1 MILGAIAPTVRVP
14 TVPLPDETAVVAA
27 VVSGPSLARAAI
39 AAWDAG
45 EAILPVNPQLP
56 AAEVLRLL
64 ERTKPTHVIG
74 GDGRSARPDGV
85 PVPADTAAVMITSG
99 TAGEPKA
106 VELTRTGMETM
117 ARGYSAG
124 VGAGPGDNWLACMPL
139 HHVASLG
146 VLARA
151 YVTGI
156 AWTVHESFDVDLV
169 AQAPRVSDATI
180 VSLVPTALR
189 RLLDH
194 GAPLDQF
201 RCVIVGGAPCP
212 ESLRARAEAVGV
224 NVVDAYGLTET
235 WGGFALDGRPIEG
248 VDVRLD
254 PATSE
259 ILVRG
264 AVVMRGYRDDP
275 DQAASVLGERGWLR
289 TGDIGAIVDERVRV
303 IDRLKD
309 LVITGG
315 VNVSPTAVESVL
327 ALHPAI
333 SDVCVIGAADREWG
347 ERVVACIV
355 PRDGVQAPTLDDV
368 REFGRVSLSA
378 PQLPRELRIVTA
390 IPRSASGKPLRR
402 MLRS

>member
-27 VVSGPSLARAAI
+27 VVSGPPLARAAI

-45 EAILPVNPQLP
+45 EAILPVNPHLP
-56 AAEVLRLL
+56 AAEILRLL
-64 ERTKPTHVIG
+64 ERTQPTHVTG
-74 GDGRSARPDGV
+74 GDGRSSRPDGV

-124 VGAGPGDNWLACMPL
+124 IGAGPGDNWLACMPL

-156 AWTVHESFDVDLV
+156 AWTVHEYFDVDLV
-169 AQAPRVSDATI
+169 AHAPRVSDVTI
-180 VSLVPTALR
+180 VSLVPTALQ

-194 GAPLDQF
+194 DAPLDQF

-212 ESLRARAEAVGV
+212 DSLRARAEAAGV

-275 DQAASVLGERGWLR
+275 DQTASVLGERGWLR

-309 LVITGG
+309 IVITGG
-315 VNVSPTAVESVL
+315 VNVSPTAVESAL

-333 SDVCVIGAADREWG
+333 TDVCVIGAPDSEWG
-347 ERVVACIV
+347 ERVVACV
-355 PRDGVQAPTLDDV
+355 VLREGVQAPTLDDV
-368 REFGRVSLSA
+368 RDFGRASLSA
-378 PQLPRELRIVTA
+378 PQLPRELRVVAA
-390 IPRSASGKPLRR
+390 IPRSTSGKPLRR
-402 MLRS
+402 LLRS

>member
-1 MILGAIAPTVRVP
+1 M
-14 TVPLPDETAVVAA
+14 PLPGETAVVAA
-27 VVSGPSLARAAI
+27 VVSGVALARAAT
-39 AAWDAG
+39 AAWDAN
-45 EAILPVNPQLP
+45 EAILPVNPHLP
-56 AAEVLRLL
+56 AAEIRRLL
-64 ERTKPTHVIG
+64 ERTKPTHVID
-74 GDGRSARPDGV
+74 GDGRSSRPDGM

-146 VLARA
+146 ALARA

-156 AWTVHESFDVDLV
+156 AWTVHEHFDVDLV

-180 VSLVPTALR
+180 VSLVPTALQ

-194 GAPLDQF
+194 NAPLDRY

-212 ESLRARAEAVGV
+212 ESLRARAEAAGV

-235 WGGFALDGRPIEG
+235 WGVFALDGRPIDG
-248 VDVRLD
+248 VDVSVD
-254 PATSE
+254 PTTSE

-264 AVVMRGYRDDP
+264 PVVMRRYRDDP
-275 DQAASVLGERGWLR
+275 DQTAAVLGEHGWLR
-289 TGDIGAIVDERVRV
+289 TGDIGTVVDERVRV

-309 LVITGG
+309 IVITGG
-315 VNVSPTAVESVL
+315 VNVSPTAVESAL

-333 SDVCVIGAADREWG
+333 GDVCVIGVPDSEWG

-355 PRDGVQAPTLDDV
+355 PSEGVHAPTLDDV
-368 REFGRVSLSA
+368 REFGRASLSG
-378 PQLPRELRIVTA
+378 PQLPRELRVVAA

-402 MLRS
+402 LLRS